1 MLDPKLLRS
10 QLDVVASRLQCRH
23 VELDTAK
30 LQTFEESRRTLQ
42 SETEQLQAERNA
54 GAKKIGLAKKSGED
68 VAPVSYTHLTLPT
81 SDLV

>member
-30 LQTFEESRRTLQ
+30 LQAFEESRRTCNPKLNNYKL
-42 SETEQLQAERNA
+42 SVMRVL
-54 GAKKIGLAKKSGED
+54 KKLAKPKNQAKMLRRLWRACSKSTN
-68 VAPVSYTHLTLPT
+68 V
-81 SDLV
+81 